1 MSENIIIQNSELLE
15 DERDMPISL
24 AKLFLIFLKI
34 GSLAFGGFMALISVI
49 EESIVK
55 QHKLLEHRDM
65 LDGIA
70 LATLLP
76 GPMAVNVVAFAG
88 YKIRGKL
95 GAIVATTA
103 VILPS
108 FILILTLSFI
118 YFNYGEVA
126 GFGSIFQG
134 FLPAIAAIV
143 ISVVWRLGKK
153 TLTGKIELFLAVLS
167 AAIFFILPL
176 QYKIYAPLLLF
187 GFAGLIGFKLFYKPL
202 GVESSTSPLTN
213 VINIK
218 LLLTLAFFISLI
230 VIWFLPLPLEKNSL
244 LFLTLTFASMSL
256 MLFGGGYV
264 FIPIMGSIVVLKYG
278 WLTQQQFID
287 GIALGQ
293 VTPGPIII
301 SATFIG
307 YKVSGIWG
315 AICATIAIFSVPA
328 LLMITVSQWLGAI
341 QRSPGIQAAMKGIH
355 CVVIGMIFVAALI
368 ILKSA
373 FPVWPISISG
383 AWPTIFIFIAALIAL
398 LKFNLDLIWVIPVSG
413 LLGYVFL

>member
-1 MSENIIIQNSELLE
+1 MT
-15 DERDMPISL
+15 P
-24 AKLFLIFLKI
+24 AKLYRCLSFFFLFLKI

-49 EESIVK
+49 EESVVK
-55 QHKLLEHRDM
+55 QRKLLKHKEM

-108 FILILTLSFI
+108 FILILALSYL
-118 YFNYGEVA
+118 YFNYGA
-126 GFGSIFQG
+126 ISGFAKIFQG

-153 TLTGKIELFLAVLS
+153 TITGKTELLFVITSAVT
-167 AAIFFILPL
+167 FFILPL
-176 QYKIYAPLLLF
+176 QYKVYAPILLF
-187 GFAGLIGFKLFYKPL
+187 LLAGAIGFKLFYKPRDIDTPAP
-202 GVESSTSPLTN
+202 SFK
-213 VINIK
+213 NIANK
-218 LLLTLAFFISLI
+218 KFFLTLAFFISLI
-230 VIWFLPLPLEKNSL
+230 IIWFIPLPLEKDSL

-264 FIPIMGSIVVLKYG
+264 FIPIMGSLVVLKYG
-278 WLTQQQFID
+278 WLTQQEFID

-293 VTPGPIII
+293 ITPGPIII

-307 YKVSGIWG
+307 YKVSGLLG
-315 AICATIAIFSVPA
+315 ALCATIAIFSVPA
-328 LLMITVSQWLGAI
+328 LLMITVSQWLEVI
-341 QRSPGIQAAMKGIH
+341 QQSPGVQAAMKGIH
-355 CVVIGMIFVAALI
+355 CVVIGMIFIAGII

-373 FPVWPISISG
+373 FPVWPVSISSV
-383 AWPTIFIFIAALIAL
+383 WPTLLIFIAALIAL
-398 LKFNLDLIWVIPVSG
+398 LKFNLDLIWIIPAAG
-413 LLGYVFL
+413 LLGYVLF